1 MIGCELE
8 REGELAEPPGGILL
22 AKDSG
27 MIGCELEREGEL
39 AEPPGGIPP
48 LGTEVNLYLS
58 AGRASG

>member
-1 MIGCELE
+1 MSWRE
-8 REGELAEPPGGILL
+8 RENLPNHQWAYILL
-22 AKDSG
+22 AIDSG

-48 LGTEVNLYLS
+48 LGAEVNLYLS

>member
-8 REGELAEPPGGILL
+8 REGELAEPPGGVVL
-22 AKDSG
+22 AEDSRV
-27 MIGCELEREGEL
+27 IGCELEREGEL

-48 LGTEVNLYLS
+48 LGAEVNLYLS

>member
-8 REGELAEPPGGILL
+8 REGELAEPPGGIVL
-22 AKDSG
+22 AEDSG
-27 MIGCELEREGEL
+27 VIECELEKEEEL

-48 LGTEVNLYLS
+48 LGAEVNLYLS